1 MYLMNPFV
9 KKIVTHPLAKNSLV
23 VAIGSQSANFA
34 GYLYHLFV
42 GRILEPA
49 PYGELA
55 ALLSLFYILNV
66 PSTTLQTILVKFFSV
81 FKARNEPARAKG
93 LFLSATKWVVIGE
106 VVAFVLLIGFFPL
119 IANYLHLANIWNLV
133 WLYIL
138 FSLFLLATVS
148 GSVLQGYQKFT
159 ESVVYS
165 NISVYL
171 RVIFGIIFAFFGVG
185 WTLIGNVLSVAISY
199 ALNLLPIRFLLKQKT
214 TRGDLPVKTMASYSV
229 PALIATLGVVMLYS
243 QDVIMVRHFFPN
255 AIAGIYAS
263 LSILGKVIFF
273 ATSSINFILFP
284 VLAERKEMKRG
295 YTRLVM
301 IALLLVTAISLGLT
315 TVYYLFPNFIVS
327 LLFGPDYIA
336 AGASLGNFGLFI
348 SLYALSSMLVSILLA
363 LGKTSVWI
371 FTTIAAVLQIIFLS
385 LYHETLSMVIGV
397 NMAITGG
404 LFVCLM
410 LYYAY
415 EHRKK

>member
-1 MYLMNPFV
+1 MNPLV
-9 KKIVTHPLAKNSLV
+9 KKIITHPLAKNSLV

-42 GRILEPA
+42 GRILGPA
-49 PYGELA
+49 QYGELA

-81 FKARNEPARAKG
+81 FKARGEEGRAKG
-93 LFLSATKWVVIGE
+93 LFINATKMVAIGE
-106 VVAFVLLIGFFPL
+106 VAAFVLLIGFFPL
-119 IANYLHLANIWNLV
+119 VANYLHLANIWNLV
-133 WLYIL
+133 WLYLL

-159 ESVVYS
+159 ESVIYS

-171 RVIFGIIFAFFGVG
+171 RVIFGIGFAFFGVG
-185 WTLIGNVLSVAISY
+185 WTLIGNVLSVAVSY
-199 ALNLLPIRFLLKQKT
+199 GLNLLPIRFLLKQKT
-214 TRGDLPVKTMASYSV
+214 RGGDLSVKNVASYSA

-255 AIAGIYAS
+255 AIAGIYSS

-273 ATSSINFILFP
+273 ATSSINFVLFP
-284 VLAERKEMKRG
+284 VLAERKELKRG
-295 YTRLVM
+295 YTHLVI
-301 IALLLVTAISLGLT
+301 IALFLVTAISLGLT
-315 TVYYLFPNFIVS
+315 TIYYVFPDFIVG
-327 LLFGPDYIA
+327 LLFGHQYIE
-336 AGASLGNFGLFI
+336 ASSLLGNFGLFI
-348 SLYALSSMLVSILLA
+348 SLYALASMLVSILLA
-363 LGKTSVWI
+363 LGKTWVWV
-371 FTTIAAVLQIIFLS
+371 FTTIAALAQILFLT
-385 LYHETLSMVIGV
+385 LYHETLATVIGV
-397 NMAITGG
+397 NMTITGG

-415 EHRKK
+415 EHRSA

>member
-1 MYLMNPFV
+1 MKRLV
-9 KKIVTHPLAKNSLV
+9 TKIITHPLAKNSLV
-23 VAIGSQSANFA
+23 VAVGSQSANFA

-42 GRILEPA
+42 GRILGPTQ
-49 PYGELA
+49 YGELA

-81 FKARNEPARAKG
+81 FKARNESARAKG
-93 LFLSATKWVVIGE
+93 LFLSATKMVAICE
-106 VVAFVLLIGFFPL
+106 AAAFVLLIGFFPL

-199 ALNLLPIRFLLKQKT
+199 VLNLLPIGFLLKQKT
-214 TRGDLPVKTMASYSV
+214 TRGDVSIKNMASYSV

-255 AIAGIYAS
+255 ATAGIYSS

-284 VLAERKEMKRG
+284 VLAERKELKRG
-295 YTRLVM
+295 YTQLVM

-315 TVYYLFPNFIVS
+315 TVYYLFPDFIVS
-327 LLFGPDYIA
+327 LLFGSEYIA
-336 AGASLGNFGLFI
+336 AGLLLGNFGLFI

-371 FTTIAAVLQIIFLS
+371 FTTIAAVSQIIFLT

-415 EHRKK
+415 EHRTK